1 MKDLGL
7 VSNFLG
13 LNITQNIDVDVT
25 IISKK
30 NYLTQ
35 VLERYGMSDCNG
47 SSTPI
52 NKNFD
57 FNTLKREKSKSHEI
71 ETKCRQLTGSLM
83 YATIGT
89 KPDLCSTVMFLSRF
103 QSGTNQQLYK
113 ALKQVLRYVKE
124 TIDLCLI
131 YKKTNRKDIMV
142 GYVDADWGG
151 DVIDRKLTTGYCYL
165 LFGNVI
171 SWCCEKQQSI
181 SLSSTE
187 AEYVALDVATSE
199 ACWLKSIVSE
209 FSQIDSENYVI
220 TLFEDNQSSIKVAYN
235 PEHHKRM
242 KHLDIKYH
250 FIREKVN

>member
-1 MKDLGL
+1 MQNVGFKRSQNDYCLYSKNVKNGMMYVLLYVDDVLIFGNDKLEVAKLKAALNNQFHMKDLGL

-25 IISKK
+25 IISQK

-35 VLERYGMSDCNG
+35 VLERYDMSDCNG

-57 FNTLKREKSKSHEI
+57 FNTLKREKSESHEI

-89 KPDLCSTVMFLSRF
+89 RPDLCSTVMFLSRF
-103 QSGTNQQLYK
+103 QSGANQQLYK
-113 ALKQVLRYVKE
+113 ALKQELRYVKE

-151 DVIDRKLTTGYCYL
+151 DVIDRKSTTGYCYL

-171 SWCCEKQQSI
+171 SWCCEK
-181 SLSSTE
+181 
-187 AEYVALDVATSE
+187 
-199 ACWLKSIVSE
+199 
-209 FSQIDSENYVI
+209 
-220 TLFEDNQSSIKVAYN
+220 
-235 PEHHKRM
+235 
-242 KHLDIKYH
+242 
-250 FIREKVN
+250 